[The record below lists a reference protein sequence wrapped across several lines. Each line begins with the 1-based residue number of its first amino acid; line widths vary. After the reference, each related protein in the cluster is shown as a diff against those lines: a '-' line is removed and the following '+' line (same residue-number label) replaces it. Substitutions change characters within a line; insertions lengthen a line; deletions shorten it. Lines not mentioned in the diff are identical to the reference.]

1 MKDYDAY
8 LFDWDGTL
16 ADSHPLW
23 YELFQGQLRRYGIE
37 SDEMEIAKKLFGR
50 YEVGIREYDVPEED
64 IPALIE
70 EVKAVAPKRYP
81 LVDMFPNAKKVLE
94 TLKKRGKK
102 LALISASHREIID
115 IAINRHELLEL
126 FDVTI
131 SGDEM
136 KAQKPDPDGL
146 LTALRILGLQPD
158 RAIMVGDSPKD
169 LLAAK
174 NAGTDSLLFY
184 PPEHEVQHSKE
195 ELDACD
201 PTYTIRSWRE
211 LLGSLTIK

>member
-16 ADSHPLW
+16 ADSHPMW
-23 YELFQGQLRRYGIE
+23 YELFQGQLKRYGIE

-50 YEVGIREYDVPEED
+50 YEAGIREYDVPEED
-64 IPALIE
+64 VPALIE
-70 EVKAVAPKRYP
+70 EVKAIAPKRYP
-81 LVDMFPNAKKVLE
+81 LVDMFPDAKKVLE
-94 TLKKRGKK
+94 TLKSQGKK
-102 LALISASHREIID
+102 LALISASRREIID
-115 IAINRHELLEL
+115 IAITRHELLDL

-131 SGDEM
+131 CGDEM
-136 KAQKPDPDGL
+136 KAQKPDPGGL
-146 LTALRILGLQPD
+146 LTALRKFGVQPE

-184 PPEHEVQHSKE
+184 PPEHEMQHSKE
-195 ELDACD
+195 ESDLCD
-201 PTYTIRSWRE
+201 PTYTVRSWRE
-211 LLGSLTIK
+211 LLDQLQ